1 MFRKLCEAHSCPRAA
16 PVPFRTDP
24 PMAALPWRSGWL
36 MGSQSFS
43 RMPCL
48 AHRGPDIRAAARPRR
63 SVRWPQ
69 DPRSQGAGA
78 LDHCDPHGAGAS
90 NRAIGTHIRCP
101 VSFAGW
107 HARTKRVV
115 QSSQPEDDL
124 VVPLPYSRRV
134 FASSWLVAITTG
146 LAALHGQMMC
156 CFLCFLVLFGTV
168 NYWRDPRSGWRRRA
182 DFFFANFGI
191 GYHLF
196 LALVLWAK
204 TPIGHKFDFT
214 SPSQRP
220 LFLAG
225 PCFALSPFGFGIFWA
240 AALYLYLRA
249 RRCAKQGHF
258 DAGTKWHVI
267 FHCVGNLANCLFY
280 PGLLR
285 V

>member
-63 SVRWPQ
+63 S
-69 DPRSQGAGA
+69 
-78 LDHCDPHGAGAS
+78 
-90 NRAIGTHIRCP
+90 

-225 PCFALSPFGFGIFWA
+225 LVCQAGLVNASP
-240 AALYLYLRA
+240 
-249 RRCAKQGHF
+249 GH
-258 DAGTKWHVI
+258 AS
-267 FHCVGNLANCLFY
+267 
-280 PGLLR
+280 P
-285 V
+285 